1 MRALNISDESFITI
15 ENLIW
20 SAHFVDVS
28 ILLIVTVVD
37 SFDDTFNFR
46 GLDQV
51 KQIVFNSG
59 SESIS
64 SLVILLE
71 DNLGKEYFI
80 INGLDVV

>member
-1 MRALNISDESFITI
+1 MRTLNISDESFITI
-15 ENLIW
+15 ENLIR

-71 DNLGKEYFI
+71 DNLSKENFI
-80 INGLDVV
+80 INRLDVV